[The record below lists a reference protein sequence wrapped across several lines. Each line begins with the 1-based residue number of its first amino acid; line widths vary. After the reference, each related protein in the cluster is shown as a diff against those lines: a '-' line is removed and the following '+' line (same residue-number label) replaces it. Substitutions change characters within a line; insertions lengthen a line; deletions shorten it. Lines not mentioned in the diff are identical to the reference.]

1 MGPGC
6 FHPRNL
12 ALQVEST
19 ELLSLQ
25 WGRDVSIPEIRK
37 RREPSARYQPLQWGR
52 DVSIPEIPS
61 GLPRGMVQRRAS
73 MGPGC
78 FHPRN
83 AAPVG
88 STHTS
93 PWLQWGRD
101 VSIPEMPYSFPAYTE
116 STSLQWGRDVSI
128 PEMGWSRARR
138 GRGPGF
144 NGAGMFPSQK
154 CDCHD
159 VCCGVYPKL
168 QWGRDVSIPE
178 IATPLLYSIFKDLR
192 ALPRA
197 PLHFKPTIH
206 SRTILSAA
214 NPRRSK
220 PLPIRER
227 SPLNPPRPVARTRLP
242 RRKHV
247 YSAISPS

>member
-116 STSLQWGRDVSI
+116 STALQWGRDVSI
-128 PEMGWSRARR
+128 PEMGSAVPQMPSSRR
-138 GRGPGF
+138 F

-154 CDCHD
+154 WD
-159 VCCGVYPKL
+159 
-168 QWGRDVSIPE
+168 GRGHAVAGDRASMGPGCFHPRNV
-178 IATPLLYSIFKDLR
+178 IATMC
-192 ALPRA
+192 
-197 PLHFKPTIH
+197 
-206 SRTILSAA
+206 AA
-214 NPRRSK
+214 VC
-220 PLPIRER
+220 I
-227 SPLNPPRPVARTRLP
+227 
-242 RRKHV
+242 
-247 YSAISPS
+247 PSFNGAGMFPSQK